1 MNHQYISTAGNI
13 FGIFELSD
21 DGTIL
26 TSLIRENGRYTTPV
40 AKMVGKDFF
49 DDIADF
55 ENTFDLRKH
64 FRNFITSRK
73 AFDIFDFQCEY
84 PQQTLRTRIS
94 MTRGTET
101 DFDHSNGIVIM
112 DIRNT
117 LF

>member
-1 MNHQYISTAGNI
+1 MNHQFSNTTTNL

-21 DGTIL
+21 DGTVL
-26 TSLIRENGRYTTPV
+26 TSLIRENGRYKKPI

-49 DDIADF
+49 DEIADF

-73 AFDIFDFQCEY
+73 SFDIFEFRCEY
-84 PQQTLRTRIS
+84 PRQTLQTRIS
-94 MTRGTET
+94 MTRGTEF
-101 DFDHSNGIVIM
+101 DYDHSNGIVIM

-117 LF
+117 VL